1 MKRPKVMADVVP
13 CDVIWDELWNG
24 HSMCASV
31 PTPRVPIHLL
41 VPSIC
46 FLRLTT
52 GRAGCAG
59 RPQDEAVYAMRLT
72 PRVTF
77 WIGAVHE

>member
-13 CDVIWDELWNG
+13 RDVIWDELQKG
-24 HSMCASV
+24 HPMLVSG
-31 PTPRVPIHLL
+31 PTLRVPVHLL

-46 FLRLTT
+46 LLGLTICS
-52 GRAGCAG
+52 AGCAG

-77 WIGAVHE
+77 